1 MSESRYPYRS
11 ERTARLL
18 VMSLAGFAAAPLAA
32 QGPRASTATP
42 PPASPLAATLPPT
55 TAAASNTT
63 CLACHGMSN
72 LGYRDRTGAVQHFA
86 VSGPAFQASAHA
98 AVQCAQCHPAAA
110 QYPHGRADGVPR
122 TTCDGDCHATDA
134 LGRPYTHA
142 AQADSLRHSAHGRAV
157 NADHPTCLTCHGAGD
172 AHAVARTTGAPPAVR
187 MARCITCHDN
197 HELMARYG
205 VPTDAVASYER
216 SFHYKAIRFGGTH
229 TAACPDCHTAH
240 GMLPADDSAST
251 VWRGNLTRTCGQ
263 ANCHAGAKLNF
274 ASSGANHLDLRV
286 SQSPILHV
294 EELMFKVLT
303 LGTMAM
309 LLVGIVLDIQKKFG
323 WLALARA
330 AARSARRRTPRVSA
344 LFDRLRPALAR
355 SAREGLRVLRVV
367 FYD

>member
-1 MSESRYPYRS
+1 M
-11 ERTARLL
+11 ARLL
-18 VMSLAGFAAAPLAA
+18 VVYLAGFAAPPMAA
-32 QGPRASTATP
+32 QGPRPSTPAAP
-42 PPASPLAATLPPT
+42 PS
-55 TAAASNTT
+55 AAAPATNAA

-72 LGYRDRTGAVQHFA
+72 LGYRDSTGAVQHFA
-86 VSGPAFQASAHA
+86 VSGSAFQASAHA
-98 AVQCAQCHPAAA
+98 AIACVQCHPAAT
-110 QYPHGRADGVPR
+110 QYPHGRADGVAR
-122 TTCDGDCHATDA
+122 TTCDGDCHATDS
-134 LGRPYTHA
+134 LGRRFTHA
-142 AQADSLRHSAHGRAV
+142 VQADSLRHSAHGRAE

-172 AHAVARTTGAPPAVR
+172 AHTVARTTGAPPAAR
-187 MARCITCHDN
+187 MAMCITCHDN
-197 HELMARYG
+197 HELMAPYG

-240 GMLPADDSAST
+240 GMLPANDSAST

-286 SQSPILHV
+286 SQEPVLHV
-294 EELMFKVLT
+294 EELLFKVLT

-309 LLVGIVLDIQKKFG
+309 LLVGIVLDVQKKFG
-323 WLALARA
+323 WMALARA

-344 LFDRLRPALAR
+344 QFDRLRPALAR
-355 SAREGLRVLRVV
+355 SARQGLRVLRVV